1 MKHINTTHEI
11 QVNYERN
18 YGNSSISNSHS
29 AAETCRKAFKL
40 SNANLC
46 LKEYFF
52 IVLLNRA
59 NQVIGYHKLS
69 DGGLNGTVAD
79 VRLAFS
85 IGLKCLASGMIITHN
100 HPSSS
105 LKPSN
110 QDQALTNKFVEVGK
124 VMDIKVLDHII
135 LTETGYYSF
144 ADNGLL

>member
-1 MKHINTTHEI
+1 MEQIKTLHEI

-18 YGNSSISNSHS
+18 YGKESICNSQ
-29 AAETCRKAFKL
+29 AAYDSCMMAYKL
-40 SNANLC
+40 SDANIN

-52 IVLLNRA
+52 IILLNRA
-59 NQVIGYHKLS
+59 NQIIGYHKLS

-124 VMDIKVLDHII
+124 VMDIQVLDHII